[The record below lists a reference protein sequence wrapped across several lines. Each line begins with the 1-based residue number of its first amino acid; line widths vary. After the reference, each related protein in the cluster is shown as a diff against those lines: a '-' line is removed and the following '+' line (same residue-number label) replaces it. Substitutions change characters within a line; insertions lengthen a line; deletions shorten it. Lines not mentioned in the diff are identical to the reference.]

1 MTAPSRLWTELTTT
15 DFDAPDVASWIA
27 VLPVAATEQHGPH
40 LPLGTDGHIMEGY
53 LRRVG
58 AMLPAGVPAV
68 FLPIQHVGSSIE
80 HTTFPGTL
88 SLPATLALAAWTA
101 LAEDVLR
108 AGLRKLVVVNS
119 HGGNSP
125 VIDILA
131 HELRA
136 RHRAL
141 VVLASW
147 QRFGTPDGLFP
158 THELTHGIHGGDVET
173 SLMLAFRPDLVRM
186 DVARDFVPGSV
197 AMERH
202 YRRLRASGRPTGFG
216 WMAEDLCAAGAIG
229 DASAATAAKGEACA
243 THGADAFVELLG
255 DVMAFDV
262 AAFDVAAVDV
272 ASLGRRD

>member
-1 MTAPSRLWTELTTT
+1 MTVPSCLWTELTTT
-15 DFDAPDVASWIA
+15 DLDVPDVASWIA

-40 LPLGTDGHIMEGY
+40 LPLGTDGYIMEGY
-53 LRRVG
+53 LGRVR
-58 AMLPAGVPAV
+58 AMLPADVPAV
-68 FLPIQHVGSSIE
+68 FLPIQHVGSSVE

-101 LAEDVLR
+101 IAEDVVR

-119 HGGNSP
+119 HGGNSA
-125 VIDILA
+125 VVDVLA

-158 THELTHGIHGGDVET
+158 AHERTHGIHGGDIET
-173 SLMLAFRPDLVRM
+173 SLMLAFRPELVRM
-186 DVARDFVPGSV
+186 DAARDFVPSSV
-197 AMERH
+197 AMERDH
-202 YRRLRASGRPTGFG
+202 RWLRATGRPTGYG

-243 THGADAFVELLG
+243 TYGANAFVELLG

-262 AAFDVAAVDV
+262 AAFDVA
-272 ASLGRRD
+272 SLGRRD